1 MVAITDCRV
10 FMQMSTIALAVVVV
24 SIDLPCVSSH
34 PLFAKPQIQRSSLG
48 RSRIGSGSSDTIIPD
63 SSTGSDIGRDEVSVL
78 NQNNLHQYRRQQQK
92 LLLNADQH
100 SSVDG
105 GGDGD
110 HDNLV
115 LMMNASRRL
124 LENKLDDGGIN
135 NSESNRHKL
144 RLKFRRLRVR
154 LC

>member
-1 MVAITDCRV
+1 MIAITDCRV
-10 FMQMSTIALAVVVV
+10 FLRLSTLAVVVV
-24 SIDLPCVSSH
+24 VVVSIGLPCVSSH
-34 PLFAKPQIQRSSLG
+34 PLFAKSKIQRSSLG
-48 RSRIGSGSSDTIIPD
+48 SSRIGSSDTIIPD